1 MLPNYCRTVLH
12 ASLLAVLVL
21 KLNADSED
29 SDCSLGIE
37 VRRNTAFEILLGQDL
52 VINCKII
59 FCNDSQHAVTWF
71 KLDEKNVPV
80 TVSDSSR
87 IKTEWKEL
95 NKSEGVLYLKFQK
108 VLSNDSGL
116 YHCHYGHEVGH
127 SINVSVHDGATGTQ
141 QNPWMYVYSAAGIV
155 AFVIIVIVMSV
166 ISMRGCKGKSKKE
179 AQTEIQYVSIPIVE
193 PPFQHG
199 GLEPLSRESPSVPPS
214 VISTKTLPSKPNEVT
229 LPRDNGGLY
238 GKINED
244 RKRKKNAVEEGS
256 SVVYAALNHQLPPA
270 GAAAR
275 SRRPQEFSEY
285 AAIRLT

>member
-1 MLPNYCRTVLH
+1 MTGVFLSVPIMLPNYCRTVLH

-127 SINVSVHDGATGTQ
+127 SINVSVHGGGELTTVT
-141 QNPWMYVYSAAGIV
+141 WMNNTSKIIYSVLQA
-155 AFVIIVIVMSV
+155 S
-166 ISMRGCKGKSKKE
+166 S
-179 AQTEIQYVSIPIVE
+179 
-193 PPFQHG
+193 PPLN
-199 GLEPLSRESPSVPPS
+199 GL
-214 VISTKTLPSKPNEVT
+214 TL
-229 LPRDNGGLY
+229 
-238 GKINED
+238 I
-244 RKRKKNAVEEGS
+244 
-256 SVVYAALNHQLPPA
+256 
-270 GAAAR
+270 
-275 SRRPQEFSEY
+275 
-285 AAIRLT
+285 